1 MSIAIA
7 LDSAAVD
14 ALASEPDT
22 SGEPVRAALRAAQRL
37 GRPVTIPSVVLA
49 ELYRGQRRDARID
62 AFLNREQGIE
72 LRDTDR
78 SFSRLVGGLLA
89 GAELGSEAIVDAH
102 VVAAA
107 LELGG
112 GVCFTSDAADL
123 ERIAAPYRNVTVV
136 GVG

>member
-22 SGEPVRAALRAAQRL
+22 TGEPVRAALRAAQRL
-37 GRPVTIPSVVLA
+37 GRPVTIPSLVLA
-49 ELYRGQRRDARID
+49 ELYRGRPRDARID
-62 AFLNREQGIE
+62 AFINREQGID

-89 GAELGSEAIVDAH
+89 GAQLGSEAIVDAH

-112 GVCFTSDAADL
+112 GVCFTSDPADL